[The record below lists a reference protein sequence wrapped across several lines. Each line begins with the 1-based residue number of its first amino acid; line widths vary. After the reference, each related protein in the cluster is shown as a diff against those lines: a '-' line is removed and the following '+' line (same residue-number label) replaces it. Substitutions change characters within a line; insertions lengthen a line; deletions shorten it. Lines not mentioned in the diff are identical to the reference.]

1 MRLPETIRN
10 DLDALKGLPVSLPT
24 TGAIPLTVPL
34 GQVAAFK
41 VGEGPN
47 QVSREN
53 GKPESW

>member
-1 MRLPETIRN
+1 
-10 DLDALKGLPVSLPT
+10 LKGLPVSLPT